1 MKIFQTKF
9 IPFFHK
15 FDKAC
20 VVVSASVSARG
31 GGVF

>member
-1 MKIFQTKF
+1 MKNFQTKF

-15 FDKAC
+15 FNKAC